1 MSIRVDPWL
10 FRFLFAPSLNWP
22 GLKPHPFHLLSS
34 VDEDRGGL
42 RDFLAKSLDKGAH
55 LLEKLSASGM
65 RLPLL
70 IALVIVGGIA
80 WLSWPRAK
88 PPEPVIAAAAQ
99 PTPVPFLVKAK
110 VKAIMAEQRRIFAGG
125 SRADIEAAQTKIRI
139 FAEDIRE
146 RLASDGIYDQGAVQ
160 GVIRAAAAEAGLD
173 PQQAASASAGV
184 SAPSRGKPSGPG
196 GVVRGALHTVSEIAD
211 RPAAE

>member
-1 MSIRVDPWL
+1 
-10 FRFLFAPSLNWP
+10 
-22 GLKPHPFHLLSS
+22 
-34 VDEDRGGL
+34 
-42 RDFLAKSLDKGAH
+42 
-55 LLEKLSASGM
+55 M

-70 IALVIVGGIA
+70 IALVIAGGIA
-80 WLSWPRAK
+80 WLTWPRAK
-88 PPEPVIAAAAQ
+88 PPEPVIATAAQ
-99 PTPVPFLVKAK
+99 PTPTPVPFLVKAK

-146 RLASDGIYDQGAVQ
+146 RLASDGIYAEGAVQ

-173 PQQAASASAGV
+173 PQQAASAYAVATSPG
-184 SAPSRGKPSGPG
+184 REKPSGPG
-196 GVVRGALHTVSEIAD
+196 GVMGSAVHTVSEIAD